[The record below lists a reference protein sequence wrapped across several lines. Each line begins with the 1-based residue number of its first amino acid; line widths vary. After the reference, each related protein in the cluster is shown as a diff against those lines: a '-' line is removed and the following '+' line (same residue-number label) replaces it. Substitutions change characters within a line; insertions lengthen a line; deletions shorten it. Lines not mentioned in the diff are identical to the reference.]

1 MFVKRKGYYDSF
13 NTQIDG
19 TDGIQ
24 FCLIN
29 KISQRFPD
37 SASVDIKNIHNKTK
51 IG

>member
-24 FCLIN
+24 FCLSN

-37 SASVDIKNIHNKTK
+37 SASVDIKNIHNRTK